1 MHILKVKDGED
12 FRVLISPLPPV
23 KQEIAEAKKQ
33 EHKTQEKNVAKKI
46 EKKIVKVEVRA
57 RGIDNR

>member
-1 MHILKVKDGED
+1 MHVLKVKDGED

-23 KQEIAEAKKQ
+23 KQEIAEAKKK
-33 EHKTQEKNVAKKI
+33 EIKTQEKNVAKKI